1 MLQSR
6 ILKASQ
12 DLQVV
17 RHQLAELNWSNLKE
31 KGRKNVSKLK
41 ESVIE
46 NEDSVIEIAEPV
58 IESAPAVI
66 ELEPKT
72 LSLVQEFS
80 WNFNE
85 IKAALSSN
93 LTQYTGLVVTDENLK
108 VMEKTQKEIA
118 SLRTLIGKYKL
129 HVKKDLEKPYLQF
142 EVQIKELLNLVESVE
157 KPIKDQ
163 LEVYENKR
171 RDQKSIMVQAI
182 INEVSQQLGLEEK
195 YSSQIAIADK
205 HLNRTTTK
213 KEIIE
218 DVQMRAAWF
227 LDIQNQ
233 ERQAA
238 LFKEQKAEM
247 AKLLCQSLS
256 AGLATPV
263 TYEEIK
269 SRIEALDDILQ
280 VKSCIENEVT
290 RRKEREERAAQLAM
304 ERAERERL
312 AAAAPPVPPIM
323 PPMPPKPQ
331 ATTPPLPQEYQKF
344 PLWDVLLRLPAID
357 VPQAIGF
364 KDYLA
369 ANNIRYEIVS
379 QERSVDNEQPDS
391 YFSS

>member
-1 MLQSR
+1 MDKNLTETVTKMAKSAA
-6 ILKASQ
+6 KAG
-12 DLQVV
+12 
-17 RHQLAELNWSNLKE
+17 LA
-31 KGRKNVSKLK
+31 VP
-41 ESVIE
+41 
-46 NEDSVIEIAEPV
+46 EIADIVTTEVETV

-72 LSLVQEFS
+72 LSLVQEFN
-80 WNFNE
+80 WNFAD
-85 IKAALSSN
+85 IKAALSSR
-93 LTQYTGLVVTDENLK
+93 LESYVGLVVTDENLK
-108 VMEKTQKEIA
+108 DMEKSQKSIA

-129 HVKKDLEKPYLQF
+129 QVKKDLEKPYLQF

-157 KPIKDQ
+157 KPIKEQ

-171 RDQKSIMVQAI
+171 RDQKSIMVQEI

-213 KEIIE
+213 KEITE
-218 DVQMRAAWF
+218 DIQMRAAWF

-263 TYEEIK
+263 TYEEIQ
-269 SRIEALDDILQ
+269 SRIEALNDILQ
-280 VKSCIENEVT
+280 VKSCIENEVA
-290 RRKEREERAAQLAM
+290 RRKEREERAAQQAI

-312 AAAAPPVPPIM
+312 SASFMPDPPLPPVIPPI
-323 PPMPPKPQ
+323 PPKPQ

-344 PLWDVLLRLPAID
+344 PLWNVLLRLPAID

-364 KDYLA
+364 KEYLA

-379 QERSVDNEQPDS
+379 QERSVDNEQPDI
-391 YFSS
+391 YFGS

>member
-1 MLQSR
+1 MDKNLTETVNKMAESATKAGLPVPDITDIVPNEAQS
-6 ILKASQ
+6 
-12 DLQVV
+12 
-17 RHQLAELNWSNLKE
+17 
-31 KGRKNVSKLK
+31 
-41 ESVIE
+41 
-46 NEDSVIEIAEPV
+46 V

-72 LSLVQEFS
+72 LNLVQEFS

-85 IKAALSSN
+85 IKAALSSRIKS
-93 LTQYTGLVVTDENLK
+93 YVGLVVTDQNLK
-108 VMEKTQKEIA
+108 DMEKTQKSIA
-118 SLRTLIGKYKL
+118 SLRTQIGKFKL
-129 HVKKDLEKPYLQF
+129 QTKKDLEKPYLQF

-171 RDQKSIMVQAI
+171 REQKSIMVQAI

-213 KEIIE
+213 KEITE
-218 DVQMRAAWF
+218 DIQVRAAWF

-263 TYEEIK
+263 TYEEIQ
-269 SRIEALDDILQ
+269 SRIEALNDILQ
-280 VKSCIENEVT
+280 VKSCIENEVA
-290 RRKEREERAAQLAM
+290 RRKEREERAAQQAI

-312 AAAAPPVPPIM
+312 TAASPSAPPTI
-323 PPMPPKPQ
+323 PPKPQ
-331 ATTPPLPQEYQKF
+331 ASLPPLPPSQQIAK
-344 PLWDVLLRLPAID
+344 WDVTLKLPAID
-357 VPQAIGF
+357 FSQAMGF

-369 ANNIRYEIVS
+369 ANNIRYEVVS

-391 YFSS
+391 YLGS

>member
-1 MLQSR
+1 MLCSKN
-6 ILKASQ
+6 LFMHEGVKMNKNLTETVNEMAESATKAG
-12 DLQVV
+12 
-17 RHQLAELNWSNLKE
+17 LAVPDITDIVPNEAK
-31 KGRKNVSKLK
+31 
-41 ESVIE
+41 SVIE
-46 NEDSVIEIAEPV
+46 S
-58 IESAPAVI
+58 SLAVI

-72 LSLVQEFS
+72 LKLVQEFN
-80 WNFNE
+80 WNFTD
-85 IKAALSSN
+85 IKAALSSR
-93 LTQYTGLVVTDENLK
+93 LESYIGLVVTDENLK
-108 VMEKTQKEIA
+108 DMEKSQKSIA

-129 HVKKDLEKPYLQF
+129 QVKKDLEKPYLQF

-227 LDIQNQ
+227 FDIQSQ

-256 AGLATPV
+256 AGLATSV
-263 TYEEIK
+263 TYEEIQ
-269 SRIEALDDILQ
+269 SRIESLSDILA
-280 VKSCIENEVT
+280 VKSCIENEVA
-290 RRKEREERAAQLAM
+290 RRKEREERAAQQAI
-304 ERAERERL
+304 ERVERERL
-312 AAAAPPVPPIM
+312 TVATPPAPPAPPEM
-323 PPMPPKPQ
+323 PPMPPIMTTPAAPPVIPQVEKFALWDCDLHVQ
-331 ATTPPLPQEYQKF
+331 ATTVAQMEELK
-344 PLWDVLLRLPAID
+344 
-357 VPQAIGF
+357 GF
-364 KDYLA
+364 MA
-369 ANNIRYEIVS
+369 AKGIQYSITGHR
-379 QERSVDNEQPDS
+379 RSV
-391 YFSS
+391 

>member
-1 MLQSR
+1 MDKTLTETVNKMAESAT
-6 ILKASQ
+6 KAG
-12 DLQVV
+12 
-17 RHQLAELNWSNLKE
+17 LAVPDITDIVPNEAK
-31 KGRKNVSKLK
+31 
-41 ESVIE
+41 SVIE
-46 NEDSVIEIAEPV
+46 S
-58 IESAPAVI
+58 SLAVI

-72 LSLVQEFS
+72 LKLVQEFN
-80 WNFNE
+80 WNFAD
-85 IKAALSSN
+85 IKAALSSR
-93 LTQYTGLVVTDENLK
+93 LESYIGLVVTDENLK
-108 VMEKTQKEIA
+108 EMEKSQKSIA

-129 HVKKDLEKPYLQF
+129 QVKKDLEKPFLQF

-171 RDQKSIMVQAI
+171 REQKSIMVQAI

-195 YSSQIAIADK
+195 YSSQVAIADK

-263 TYEEIK
+263 TYEEIQ
-269 SRIEALDDILQ
+269 SRIEALNDILA
-280 VKSCIENEVT
+280 VKTCIENEVA
-290 RRKEREERAAQLAM
+290 RRKEREERAAQQAI

-312 AAAAPPVPPIM
+312 AAAAPPSPPAPPIM
-323 PPMPPKPQ
+323 PPMPPVMTAP
-331 ATTPPLPQEYQKF
+331 AAPPVIPPVEKIA
-344 PLWDVLLRLPAID
+344 LWDCDLHIQAAT
-357 VPQAIGF
+357 VPQMEELKGF
-364 KDYLA
+364 MA
-369 ANNIRYEIVS
+369 ARGIQFS
-379 QERSVDNEQPDS
+379 FSGHKRSVI
-391 YFSS
+391 

>member
-1 MLQSR
+1 MEKDITETVNKMAESAT
-6 ILKASQ
+6 KAGLSVP
-12 DLQVV
+12 DITDIVPNK
-17 RHQLAELNWSNLKE
+17 A
-31 KGRKNVSKLK
+31 

-46 NEDSVIEIAEPV
+46 S
-58 IESAPAVI
+58 SPAVI
-66 ELEPKT
+66 GLEPKT
-72 LSLVQEFS
+72 LKLVQEFS
-80 WNFNE
+80 WNFAD
-85 IKAALSSN
+85 IKAALSSK

-118 SLRTLIGKYKL
+118 SLRTQVGKFKL
-129 HVKKDLEKPYLQF
+129 QVKKDLEKPYLQF

-163 LEVYENKR
+163 LELYENKR

-213 KEIIE
+213 KEIVE

-227 LDIQNQ
+227 LDIQSQ

-256 AGLATPV
+256 VGLATPV
-263 TYEEIK
+263 KYEEIQ
-269 SRIEALDDILQ
+269 SRIEALNDILQ
-280 VKSCIENEVT
+280 VKSCIENEVA
-290 RRKEREERAAQLAM
+290 RRKEREDRAAQQAI

-312 AAAAPPVPPIM
+312 AVAAPTAPPAPPVIPTMPPIMTAPAAPPIIPR
-323 PPMPPKPQ
+323 
-331 ATTPPLPQEYQKF
+331 AEKF
-344 PLWDVLLRLPAID
+344 ALWDCDLHI
-357 VPQAIGF
+357 QA
-364 KDYLA
+364 A
-369 ANNIRYEIVS
+369 TVS
-379 QERSVDNEQPDS
+379 QMEELKAFMASRGIQFSFSGHTRSVN
-391 YFSS
+391 